1 VVVSDKGAG
10 FLAYASVLERIMQEL
25 NKDHNLAPIIIAG
38 IRELRKFPEYRD
50 ATILFLDEIAVTGDS
65 HFDQLLKK
73 EMTELENLLLEV
85 SND

>member
-1 VVVSDKGAG
+1 MVTEKGAS
-10 FLAYASVLERIMQEL
+10 FLAYASVLERIMQEFQ
-25 NKDHNLAPIIIAG
+25 KEHNIAPIIIAG

-73 EMTELENLLLEV
+73 EMTELENLLLDV
-85 SND
+85 SDD